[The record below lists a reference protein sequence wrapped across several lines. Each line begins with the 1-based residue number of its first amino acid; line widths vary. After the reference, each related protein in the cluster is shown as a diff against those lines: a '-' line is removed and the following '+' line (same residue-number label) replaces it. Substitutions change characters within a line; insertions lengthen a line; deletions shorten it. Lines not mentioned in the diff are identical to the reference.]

1 VLTER
6 WLGDWATRLQAAVD
20 RALREVVS
28 QFPFEASDHR
38 VGPAVS
44 ATELGLLRRRV
55 SWMPDDLIALHR
67 HVGPVTLPD
76 INNGFFL
83 YPVDRLLDVL
93 DQQGRPDRIGE
104 PFTEHIDVIAFGSNG
119 GGDLYAMAVTDGRV
133 FRIQDAS
140 YVGGVYDGTN
150 RGVTV
155 VGTDLSDF
163 LERLLDA
170 VTGFAPNGDITDL

>member
-1 VLTER
+1 MLSTPSTRQNPDHGVRSCRARPLRGSAAARSWLTVIIRGPMGGRGAWNGGSVLTER

-55 SWMPDDLIALHR
+55 PWTPDDLIALHR

-76 INNGFFL
+76 INN
-83 YPVDRLLDVL
+83 
-93 DQQGRPDRIGE
+93 
-104 PFTEHIDVIAFGSNG
+104 
-119 GGDLYAMAVTDGRV
+119 
-133 FRIQDAS
+133 
-140 YVGGVYDGTN
+140 
-150 RGVTV
+150 
-155 VGTDLSDF
+155 
-163 LERLLDA
+163 
-170 VTGFAPNGDITDL
+170 